1 MRIALIGY
9 GSMGREVEKVAVQRG
24 HTVSARIDPVQK
36 EADATSLSE
45 KAARASDMAIEF
57 SHADAV
63 MGNVGACARL
73 GLSVVVGTTGWYGKL
88 EEMRRVVE
96 GSSIGFLYGSNF
108 SIGAHLFFALVAA
121 ATELSNP
128 CPEYDIMGW
137 EVHHKRKKDSP
148 SGTAL
153 TLARIVTGK
162 SERKKKLVTERL
174 DRAPAADEMHF
185 ASVRGGEVPGTHT
198 VLLDSAFDTIE
209 LTHRARNRGG
219 MALGAVRAA
228 EWLAGRKGF
237 FEVNDFIGELLGSGV
252 GSAAS
257 RRAQ

>member
-9 GSMGREVEKVAVQRG
+9 GSMGREVEKVLIARG
-24 HTVSARIDPVQK
+24 HTVSVRIDPVQK
-36 EADATSLSE
+36 EADAATLTGD
-45 KAARASDMAIEF
+45 AARVTDMAIEF

-63 MGNVGACARL
+63 MDNIRACARL
-73 GLSVVVGTTGWYGKL
+73 GLSIVTGTTGWFGKL
-88 EEMRRVVE
+88 DDARKIVE
-96 GSSIGFLYGSNF
+96 GSKIGFLYGSNF

-162 SERKKKLVTERL
+162 SARKIKVVTERL
-174 DRAPAADEMHF
+174 DRAPTSEEMHF

-198 VLLDSAFDTIE
+198 VLFDSAFDTIE
-209 LTHRARNRGG
+209 LTHRARSRGG
-219 MALGAVRAA
+219 FALGAVRAA
-228 EWLAGRKGF
+228 EWLADKKGV
-237 FEVNDFIGELLGSGV
+237 FEVNDFIAELL
-252 GSAAS
+252 A
-257 RRAQ
+257 RRDI

>member
-1 MRIALIGY
+1 M
-9 GSMGREVEKVAVQRG
+9 
-24 HTVSARIDPVQK
+24 
-36 EADATSLSE
+36 
-45 KAARASDMAIEF
+45 
-57 SHADAV
+57 
-63 MGNVGACARL
+63 
-73 GLSVVVGTTGWYGKL
+73 SVVTGTTGWYGKL
-88 EEMRRVVE
+88 EEVRKVVE
-96 GSSIGFLYGSNF
+96 GSKIGFLYGSNF

-162 SERKKKLVTERL
+162 SARKKKIVTERL

-209 LTHRARNRGG
+209 LTHRARSRGG
-219 MALGAVRAA
+219 FALGAVRAA

-237 FEVNDFIGELLGSGV
+237 FEVNDFIGELLSNGAESR
-252 GSAAS
+252 AAS
-257 RRAQ
+257 RRDT